1 MNFSQTI
8 DRWMTEEQ
16 QYKLKHRTY
25 LRYTEMIDKHIKPK
39 LGSYDTAEITLQN
52 IRDFQADKFGD
63 INCYTGKPLASNT
76 VKNIMSVVR
85 NALLFAYK
93 TGLSELN
100 ANELEHIRFEEHPV
114 VVFNKVEQK
123 KIENEVMKS
132 SKTNHFGIVLC
143 LYTGLRLGELLGLT
157 WQDIDFDNATIRIDK
172 TSYALTDED
181 GRYKIL
187 VDKPKTEAANR
198 LIPIPK
204 TLLKEL
210 KAIKKNSSS
219 PFIISTNKG
228 TRVGNR
234 SYQKTYERLLYR
246 AGVSYKN
253 FHVLRHTFATRAL
266 ECGMDIKTL
275 SEIMGH
281 KTPAITMNRYVHSL
295 METKQKMMNI
305 LAKSLGFGQEKK
317 YAF

>member
-1 MNFSQTI
+1 MCVK
-8 DRWMTEEQ
+8 R
-16 QYKLKHRTY
+16 
-25 LRYTEMIDKHIKPK
+25 
-39 LGSYDTAEITLQN
+39 
-52 IRDFQADKFGD
+52 
-63 INCYTGKPLASNT
+63 YTGKHLANNT

-85 NALLFAYK
+85 NVLMYAQK
-93 TGLSELN
+93 TGCSSIN

-114 VVFNKVEQK
+114 EVFNKAEQK
-123 KIENEVMKS
+123 KIETEVMNS
-132 SKTNHFGIVLC
+132 TKTNHFGIILC

-157 WQDIDFDNATIRIDK
+157 WKDIDFDNATIRIDK
-172 TSYALTDED
+172 TSYAVTDKD

-187 VDKPKTEAANR
+187 VDKPKTQAANR
-198 LIPIPK
+198 VIPIPQSII
-204 TLLKEL
+204 KEL
-210 KAIKKNSSS
+210 KAIKKKSFS
-219 PFIISTNKG
+219 PFVIATNKG

-234 SYQKTYERLLYR
+234 SYQKTYERLLDR

-281 KTPAITMNRYVHSL
+281 KTPVITMNRYVHSL
-295 METKQKMMNI
+295 METKQKMMNV